1 MKEEALMQGR
11 GLLSKMTE
19 LKDVTSVTWK
29 ESGAGEDFRQLC
41 ILLKGNAIPA
51 RELSINGKFQ
61 FIVFS
66 VGSLNNFFFFLIKR

>member
-1 MKEEALMQGR
+1 MQGR

-41 ILLKGNAIPA
+41 VLLKGNAIPA
-51 RELSINGKFQ
+51 RELNIYGMFQ
-61 FIVFS
+61 FINLCQILKKRYD
-66 VGSLNNFFFFLIKR
+66 SLKVEQRMKLK